1 MKTSDVSDESEDKP
15 ELDVKNGDEGN
26 KTKSSPSEEDES
38 GACVVAPSEEEG
50 SSHQDVSGEIQE
62 ICDLQ
67 TSDTVT
73 SLEAET
79 SSALIR
85 SSSALITEVT
95 SSVTSSALITE
106 VSSSVT
112 ELDLGPSINGE
123 TSGVEEEVEE
133 AVEAGADM
141 FWEEVEDRTQ
151 ALAVPNTFKRQLTR
165 PY

>member
-15 ELDVKNGDEGN
+15 ELDVKNGDEEN

-50 SSHQDVSGEIQE
+50 SSHQNLSEETQE

-85 SSSALITEVT
+85 SSSVK
-95 SSVTSSALITE
+95 SSALITE

-112 ELDLGPSINGE
+112 ELSLGPSINGE
-123 TSGVEEEVEE
+123 TSGVEEVEE

>member
-15 ELDVKNGDEGN
+15 ELDVKNGDEEN

-50 SSHQDVSGEIQE
+50 SSHQNVSEETQE

-85 SSSALITEVT
+85 SSSVK
-95 SSVTSSALITE
+95 SSALITE

-123 TSGVEEEVEE
+123 TSGVEEVEE

>member
-15 ELDVKNGDEGN
+15 ELDVKNGDEEN

-50 SSHQDVSGEIQE
+50 SSHQNVSEETQE

-85 SSSALITEVT
+85 SSSVK
-95 SSVTSSALITE
+95 SSALITE

-112 ELDLGPSINGE
+112 ELSLGPSINGE
-123 TSGVEEEVEE
+123 TSGVEEVEE

>member
-15 ELDVKNGDEGN
+15 ELDVKNGHEEN
-26 KTKSSPSEEDES
+26 KTKSSPSDDES

-50 SSHQDVSGEIQE
+50 SSHQNVSEETQE

-79 SSALIR
+79 SSALI
-85 SSSALITEVT
+85 
-95 SSVTSSALITE
+95 TE

-112 ELDLGPSINGE
+112 ELSLGPSINGE
-123 TSGVEEEVEE
+123 TSGVEEVEE

>member
-15 ELDVKNGDEGN
+15 ELDVKNGDEEN

-50 SSHQDVSGEIQE
+50 SSHQNVSEETQE

-73 SLEAET
+73 SLEAKT

-112 ELDLGPSINGE
+112 GLNLGPSINGE
-123 TSGVEEEVEE
+123 TSGVEEVEE

>member
-15 ELDVKNGDEGN
+15 ELDVKNGDEEN
-26 KTKSSPSEEDES
+26 KTKSYPSEEES

-50 SSHQDVSGEIQE
+50 SSHQKVSEETQE

-79 SSALIR
+79 SSALI
-85 SSSALITEVT
+85 
-95 SSVTSSALITE
+95 TE

-112 ELDLGPSINGE
+112 ELSLGPSINGE
-123 TSGVEEEVEE
+123 TSGVEEVEE

>member
-15 ELDVKNGDEGN
+15 ELDVKNGDEEN
-26 KTKSSPSEEDES
+26 KTKSSPSEDES
-38 GACVVAPSEEEG
+38 GAGVVAPSEEEG
-50 SSHQDVSGEIQE
+50 SSHQNVSEETQE

-67 TSDTVT
+67 TCDTVT

-85 SSSALITEVT
+85 SSSVK
-95 SSVTSSALITE
+95 SSALITE

-112 ELDLGPSINGE
+112 ELSLGPSINGE
-123 TSGVEEEVEE
+123 TSGVEEVEE

>member
-15 ELDVKNGDEGN
+15 ELDVKNGDEEN

-50 SSHQDVSGEIQE
+50 SSHQNLSEETQE

-85 SSSALITEVT
+85 SSSVK
-95 SSVTSSALITE
+95 SSALITE

-112 ELDLGPSINGE
+112 ELSLGPSINGE
-123 TSGVEEEVEE
+123 TSGVEEVEE

-151 ALAVPNTFKRQLTR
+151 ALAVSNTFKRQLTR

>member
-15 ELDVKNGDEGN
+15 ELDVKNGHDEN

-50 SSHQDVSGEIQE
+50 SSHQNVSEETQE

-79 SSALIR
+79 SSALI
-85 SSSALITEVT
+85 
-95 SSVTSSALITE
+95 TE

-112 ELDLGPSINGE
+112 ELSLGPSINGE
-123 TSGVEEEVEE
+123 TSGGEEVEE